1 MKINLNNFVLLLK
14 LKLMRYIQEGIKH
27 ELLHITQTTTKKFRI
42 INFDSTVLQKVLFN
56 SAVLSSCKSKRDK
69 LGLWQNKSKK
79 QGLKETL
86 YSKCTYC
93 TIVEQ

>member
-1 MKINLNNFVLLLK
+1 
-14 LKLMRYIQEGIKH
+14 MRYIKERIEH
-27 ELLHITQTTTKKFRI
+27 DLSHITQTTTKKFMI
-42 INFDSTVLQKVLFN
+42 INFDSTVVQNFLFN
-56 SAVLSSCKSKRDK
+56 SALLSSCKSKRDK